1 MEISKSFPTGEQG
14 TAHTLSK
21 EDCLAALRTYL
32 KRNHKLECQSTPD
45 VIISFMQEKILIQRV
60 NCSRAHI
67 YLGT

>member
-14 TAHTLSK
+14 IAHTLNK
-21 EDCLAALRTYL
+21 KDHLAALRTYL
-32 KRNHKLECQSTPD
+32 KRNHKLERQSTPD
-45 VIISFMQEKILIQRV
+45 VIISFTQQEILIQRV